1 MSILA
6 EHQLDAKSLLQVQ
19 QQFFASD
26 QTRPLAFRKQQL
38 QKLKKLIEQN
48 EAAILEALH
57 QDLRKH
63 EFEAYATEIGFVLVE
78 LNTALQQLDKW
89 AKPEKVGTP
98 LFHFKASSQIY
109 SEPYGN
115 ILVIAPW
122 NYPFQLLLAPVIG
135 AIAAGNTV
143 VMKPSEYAPHTAKLV
158 TKMINEHFEPGLLKV
173 VEGGV
178 EETQALLKERW
189 DYIFFTGGTAV
200 GKIIYQ
206 AAAKHLTPVTLELG
220 GKSPCI
226 VDKDTHL
233 DYTAKR
239 IVWGKFINAGQTCIA
254 PDYLLVDRKV
264 VEPLKE
270 KLAAYIRQFFGE
282 NPQQSNS
289 YPRIVNE
296 RHFNRLVSYLSDGRV
311 FVGGQHE
318 VKDLYLAPTL
328 LTEVKEDSPVMQ
340 DEIFGPILPI
350 LTYDNLGQAIEFI
363 RQRPKPLAL
372 YIFSK
377 DDKKVERVLEKVS
390 AGGVTVN
397 DTLMH
402 IANAELPFGGVGDS
416 GIGAYHGQHSF
427 DLFSHKKSVLKRS
440 FMIDDPVRYA
450 PYKMNIKW
458 LRRLMDWT
466 L

>member
-1 MSILA
+1 
-6 EHQLDAKSLLQVQ
+6 
-19 QQFFASD
+19 
-26 QTRPLAFRKQQL
+26 
-38 QKLKKLIEQN
+38 
-48 EAAILEALH
+48 
-57 QDLRKH
+57 
-63 EFEAYATEIGFVLVE
+63 
-78 LNTALQQLDKW
+78 
-89 AKPEKVGTP
+89 
-98 LFHFKASSQIY
+98 
-109 SEPYGN
+109 
-115 ILVIAPW
+115 
-122 NYPFQLLLAPVIG
+122 
-135 AIAAGNTV
+135 
-143 VMKPSEYAPHTAKLV
+143 
-158 TKMINEHFEPGLLKV
+158 
-173 VEGGV
+173 
-178 EETQALLKERW
+178 
-189 DYIFFTGGTAV
+189 
-200 GKIIYQ
+200 
-206 AAAKHLTPVTLELG
+206 
-220 GKSPCI
+220 
-226 VDKDTHL
+226 
-233 DYTAKR
+233 
-239 IVWGKFINAGQTCIA
+239 
-254 PDYLLVDRKV
+254 
-264 VEPLKE
+264 
-270 KLAAYIRQFFGE
+270 
-282 NPQQSNS
+282 
-289 YPRIVNE
+289 
-296 RHFNRLVSYLSDGRV
+296 V